1 MSESLARLGHDM
13 HIVTYHFG
21 LPIPIR
27 QINVHRIPAFAYRR
41 FEPGP
46 SLTKLCLLDPLLVY
60 KLFQVVRKYAIEL
73 IHAHHFEGALAGLA
87 VRRLTGVKVIYDAHT
102 TLNGEMHH
110 YHFVQLEPVKRLLD
124 KYIPQRAN
132 HVVAVS
138 DGIRI
143 FLEARGISRSR
154 IDVVP
159 TGVYPE
165 AFENDRAAEIRKR
178 HGLGNHPIVMYT
190 GSMASFQGVD
200 HLIPTMAAV
209 VRRHPEARL
218 LLVGDTEA
226 PEFVR
231 RGRAR
236 GLDKHVHIVKKSTF
250 AGIPH
255 YLSAA
260 DVVVSPRT
268 ECPGIPQKLVN
279 YMAARKAIVAFE
291 GSAKLLRHG
300 HNGMVVANGDTA
312 AMADAIN
319 ALIEAP
325 HKRRQLGRNA
335 YDTIIGHYDWPTLSR
350 QLEKKYVQ
358 ILACAS

>member
-1 MSESLARLGHDM
+1 MSESLAHLGHDM

-21 LPIPIR
+21 LPIPTR
-27 QINVHRIPAFAYRR
+27 QINIHRIPTFAYRR

-87 VRRLTGVKVIYDAHT
+87 VRLLTGVKVVYDAHT
-102 TLNGEMHH
+102 TLEGEMHL
-110 YHFVQLEPVKRLLD
+110 YHFIQLEPLKRLLD
-124 KYIPQRAN
+124 KNIPQWAN

-138 DGIRI
+138 DTIRI
-143 FLEARGISRSR
+143 FLEARGISRSK

-159 TGVYPE
+159 TGVYPDE
-165 AFENDRAAEIRKR
+165 FENDRAGEIRKR
-178 HGLGNHPIVMYT
+178 HGLGNCPVVMYT
-190 GSMASFQGVD
+190 GSMAAFQGVD
-200 HLIPTMAAV
+200 HLIPTMASV

-218 LLVGDTEA
+218 LLVGDFEA
-226 PEFVR
+226 PEFVQ
-231 RGRAR
+231 RGRAY
-236 GLDKHVHIVKKSTF
+236 GLNAHIHIVKKSTF
-250 AGIPH
+250 EEIPH

-291 GSAKLLRHG
+291 GSAKLLRHE
-300 HNGMVVANGDTA
+300 HNGLVVANGDTA
-312 AMADAIN
+312 AMANAVS

-335 YDTIIGHYDWPTLSR
+335 CDTIIGNYDWPTLSR
-350 QLEKKYVQ
+350 RLEQKYFQ
-358 ILACAS
+358 ILACAP